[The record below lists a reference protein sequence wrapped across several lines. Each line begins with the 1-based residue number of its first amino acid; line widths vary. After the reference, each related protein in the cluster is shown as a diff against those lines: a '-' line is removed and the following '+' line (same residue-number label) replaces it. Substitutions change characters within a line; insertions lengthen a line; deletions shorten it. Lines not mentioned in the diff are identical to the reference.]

1 MQRYRLVSFAYKVSL
16 MKSNARL
23 PPQYKKRKI
32 RENFYFSYIRG
43 KSWNKWSEIFIEL
56 NFASF
61 SCHRYNF
68 LPSFTNE
75 QGDVRFG
82 KCNNL
87 SI

>member
-1 MQRYRLVSFAYKVSL
+1 

-23 PPQYKKRKI
+23 PYQYEKRKI
-32 RENFYFSYIRG
+32 RENFYVSEDTFALA
-43 KSWNKWSEIFIEL
+43 KSWNKWSEIFLDL

-61 SCHRYNF
+61 SCHTYNF

-82 KCNNL
+82 KCSN
-87 SI
+87 III